1 MNSNSRFFFI
11 YLDNQLAGYLKLN
24 IDSAQTEK
32 IDRNGLEIERI
43 YIRKE
48 YKRQGLGRQLLEF
61 AIELATKERRKLIW
75 LGVWEENENALLFY
89 QMFGFRKNGTH
100 NFYIEI
106 DKQTD
111 LIMVKELGRTIKN
124 DVSC

>member
-24 IDSAQTEK
+24 IDLAQTEK

-100 NFYIEI
+100 NFYIGI

>member
-11 YLDNQLAGYLKLN
+11 YLDNLLAGYLKLN

-75 LGVWEENENALLFY
+75 LGV
-89 QMFGFRKNGTH
+89 FGFRKNGTH

>member
-11 YLDNQLAGYLKLN
+11 YLDNLLAGYLKLN

-106 DKQTD
+106 
-111 LIMVKELGRTIKN
+111 VKELGRTIKN

>member
-11 YLDNQLAGYLKLN
+11 YLDNLIAGYLKLN

>member
-11 YLDNQLAGYLKLN
+11 YLDNLLAGYLKLN

>member
-24 IDSAQTEK
+24 IDLAQTEK

>member
-1 MNSNSRFFFI
+1 M
-11 YLDNQLAGYLKLN
+11 
-24 IDSAQTEK
+24 
-32 IDRNGLEIERI
+32 IDRNGLEVERI